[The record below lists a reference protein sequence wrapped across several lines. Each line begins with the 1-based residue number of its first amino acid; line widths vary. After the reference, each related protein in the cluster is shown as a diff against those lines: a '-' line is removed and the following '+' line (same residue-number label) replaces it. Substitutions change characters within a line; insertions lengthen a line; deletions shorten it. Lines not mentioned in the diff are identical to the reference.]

1 MKLVLAAS
9 LALAATAAIAQ
20 TAPTLD
26 ELKASDATCEANRTP
41 SPGALHGPAFND
53 WLKNGYKPG
62 FEKSCPA
69 IHDAYVRALHDAD
82 AAYEAANPDLKAV
95 NDFAKKLAA
104 HTTQPVPTSP
114 GP

>member
-26 ELKASDATCEANRTP
+26 ELKANDARCEANRTP
-41 SPGALHGPAFND
+41 SPGALHGPAYND

-69 IHDAYVRALHDAD
+69 IQDAYAKAKRDAD
-82 AAYEAANPDLKAV
+82 AANEAANPDLKAV
-95 NDFAKKLAA
+95 NDFAKKLAT
-104 HTTQPVPTSP
+104 HTTQPVSTAP